1 MITSKEKFIINKIHH
16 GESSIYDLTDLAH
29 NEIKSINQSIDYFDS
44 IDYWAYKETISKYL
58 LEIKTKGSELKT
70 AYPVCL
76 KDKVNRFIMPE
87 YSSLYKRL
95 GYNLSLEQR
104 NLLYYQGDNLK
115 IFCDPVLVGF
125 YSKDINVMTLGWGSA
140 IIGSVIARELKPKL
154 KLRGNIVCILTR
166 HLSKYAHFI
175 RDRMAKL
182 LWVIRNIRDRNITH
196 LVFDFE
202 LNKKEKEFIK
212 ALGINAEIIP
222 AMNYK
227 SIELTGNVIAFEVSS
242 GMPLLNEIRY
252 WSRENSTDKIKNIN
266 KFIYLDRGKNH
277 RREISNINQVHK
289 VLDLYQIPVM
299 NIENLEIKDQLQ
311 ILSNTDYV
319 ISPHGAQLI
328 NAISSK
334 EGIIELLPFPYTL
347 SGWGRTMLKMCYQC
361 GIYYDWVLCKQKD
374 FQLWEEQLLN
384 KRSCLNTNELKKWQK
399 QSIFVDTEC
408 LERRILSTI

>member
-1 MITSKEKFIINKIHH
+1 
-16 GESSIYDLTDLAH
+16 
-29 NEIKSINQSIDYFDS
+29 
-44 IDYWAYKETISKYL
+44 
-58 LEIKTKGSELKT
+58 
-70 AYPVCL
+70 
-76 KDKVNRFIMPE
+76 
-87 YSSLYKRL
+87 
-95 GYNLSLEQR
+95 
-104 NLLYYQGDNLK
+104 
-115 IFCDPVLVGF
+115 
-125 YSKDINVMTLGWGSA
+125 
-140 IIGSVIARELKPKL
+140 